1 VTTYIKDPDARL
13 DYAFDWKNPPEGKD
27 AGWLEDGETIVSY
40 QFTVAAGDVEV
51 DTDSEADGVVTV
63 WLTGGTVGS
72 AQVTC
77 HIVTSLGRE
86 DDRTMKITVK
96 QR

>member
-1 VTTYIKDPDARL
+1 MTTYTKDPQARL
-13 DYAFDWKNPPEGKD
+13 DYAFDWRNPPPDKD
-27 AGWLEDGETIVSY
+27 AGWLEAAETITSY
-40 QFTVAAGDVEV
+40 TFTVAAGDVV
-51 DTDSEADGVVTV
+51 LDDDSELDGVVTV
-63 WLTGGTVGS
+63 WLTGGTVGK

-86 DDRTMKITVK
+86 DDRTMTITVK